1 MHQQRILLLQMML
14 RWATTVHVGGGRSR
28 RLTARTGYVEAGQQ
42 LAPPVVIARESY
54 RGNLDMA

>member
-1 MHQQRILLLQMML
+1 MML
-14 RWATTVHVGGGRSR
+14 RWATTVHMGGGRSR